1 MKRNTDELRPE
12 YDFAA
17 MKGRRNPFARL
28 LKTPVTIRLHPDAVA
43 YFKAMAQESGIPYQT
58 LIDLYLRDCAA
69 SKRRVAVKWCTRRAK
84 ASPVAVK

>member
-1 MKRNTDELRPE
+1 MKRNSDELRTE

-28 LKTPVTIRLHPDAVA
+28 LKTPVTIRLRPDTVA
-43 YFKAMAQESGIPYQT
+43 YFKGMAQETGIPYQS

-69 SKRRVAVKWCTRRAK
+69 SKRRVAVKWSTRHAK
-84 ASPVAVK
+84 APPIAAR